1 MLEDEVSKIPEAIF
15 SKDEGKLTEAE
26 LSRLTSQIIS
36 AYVAHNHIQPD
47 DLVSLLKDIRSN
59 LKGEEAPAPV
69 VVPVTVEGPSKP
81 LTPAVPVNQS
91 VHHDYLVCLEDGKQM
106 TMLKRYLMTNYG
118 LTPEAYKEKW
128 GLPRDYPM
136 SAPGYSESR
145 SKLAKDLGLG
155 RKPKG
160 NPEQE
165 ATSGTLEPIDE
176 PTATFNP
183 KTRGRKKAA
192 AQ

>member
-1 MLEDEVSKIPEAIF
+1 MSDDEVTKIPEITLP
-15 SKDEGKLTEAE
+15 KDEGKLTEAE

-118 LTPEAYKEKW
+118 LTPEAYRERW
-128 GLPRDYPM
+128 NLPRDYPM
-136 SAPGYSESR
+136 SAPGYSEAR

-155 RKPKG
+155 RKPKEQV
-160 NPEQE
+160 PEFAE
-165 ATSGTLEPIDE
+165 E
-176 PTATFNP
+176 PTIAPVP
-183 KTRGRKKAA
+183 KPRGRKKATA
-192 AQ
+192 E